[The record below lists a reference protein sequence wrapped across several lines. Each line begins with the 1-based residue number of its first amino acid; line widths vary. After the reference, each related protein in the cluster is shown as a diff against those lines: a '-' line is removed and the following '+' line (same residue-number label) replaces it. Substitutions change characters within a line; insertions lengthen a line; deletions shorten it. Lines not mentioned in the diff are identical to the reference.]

1 MQDRT
6 PQIAAAGHRGTMY
19 TGNYASLILRTV
31 RKEPRGITVDGL
43 LGSLGLLSTRDQT
56 FPEFEE
62 AMAELMDLGLIGS
75 KEYDALPED
84 GKRLELKQ
92 VWRVR

>member
-6 PQIAAAGHRGTMY
+6 PQIAAAGHRGTTY
-19 TGNYASLILRTV
+19 TGNYASLILRTLRRAPGGV
-31 RKEPRGITVDGL
+31 TVDGL
-43 LGSLGLLSTRDQT
+43 LGSLGLLSFQDAT
-56 FPEFEE
+56 FPDFLE
-62 AMAELMDLGLIGS
+62 AMGELMDLGLIGS